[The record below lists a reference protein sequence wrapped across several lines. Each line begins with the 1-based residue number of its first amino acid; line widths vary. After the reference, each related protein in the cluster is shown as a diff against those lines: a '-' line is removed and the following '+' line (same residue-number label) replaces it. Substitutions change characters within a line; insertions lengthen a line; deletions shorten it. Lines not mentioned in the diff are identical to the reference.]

1 MLVGARE
8 MQLEMQYG
16 TKGNNCMPYEGEM
29 FRQKQIPFGNEHC
42 MQRRRVRAVALPLG
56 AGGIGWR

>member
-16 TKGNNCMPYEGEM
+16 TKGNNCMPSEGEI
-29 FRQKQIPFGNEHC
+29 FRQKRIPFGNDSKKGKGSG
-42 MQRRRVRAVALPLG
+42 VADN
-56 AGGIGWR
+56 

>member
-16 TKGNNCMPYEGEM
+16 TKGNNCMPSEGEM
-29 FRQKQIPFGNEHC
+29 FRQKQIPFGNDN
-42 MQRRRVRAVALPLG
+42 QKGNDNGGGVADG
-56 AGGIGWR
+56 